1 MRWAAL
7 WLDGARHVGRA
18 RRELQGMWLAR
29 SSRLFL
35 SALRLC
41 ERRRHLGSSLMV
53 IRITSMVLSLAGLL
67 ALVLGLFF
75 WTGSAMNLLS
85 LHMLL
90 GLLAVCALWI
100 IGVAQAL
107 LPSGSWMIAAATIIV
122 GGLMIVLG
130 LIQTSLMV
138 GDFHWLVQ
146 IIHLLLGLLTIGM
159 GHMAAA
165 RARKTSSPQRQMK

>member
-1 MRWAAL
+1 MRRPPL
-7 WLDGARHVGRA
+7 RLDGARHVGGA
-18 RRELQGMWLAR
+18 GGELQRMRLAR

-41 ERRRHLGSSLMV
+41 ERRRHLGYWSLMV
-53 IRITSMVLSLAGLL
+53 IRITSMVLSLAGLV
-67 ALVLGLFF
+67 ALILGLLF
-75 WTGSAMNLLS
+75 WTGSAANFLS

-90 GLLAVCALWI
+90 GLLAVGALWI

-107 LPSGSWMIAAATIIV
+107 LPSGSWMIAVATIIV

-130 LIQTSLMV
+130 LTQTSLMV
-138 GDFHWLVQ
+138 GDFHWVVR

-165 RARKTSSPQRQMK
+165 RARKTSSPERQ